1 MNRMKFT
8 IVATGDSFI
17 VKRIAD
23 KKLGGITDVFKGADA
38 VFTNLETTV
47 HDYEDDCYPMCKPKG
62 DWGRASI
69 DCIRDMKEIGINMY
83 GLPNNHTFDFME
95 NGVLR
100 TIENLNKIDAL
111 NAGTGKNLFEASKP
125 VYLDT
130 PNGRIA
136 LIAFSTTFVNF
147 QRAGEQRRDMVGRP
161 GMFTIGHDTF
171 FKVSAEELETI
182 KEIEKRNYWDGIG
195 MCSEIMGDRIKYG
208 NTYVVVGEGETL
220 TKAHDADLKRLQNS
234 IEEARRQAD
243 LVLTTCHSHERKN
256 YSDFLNPQFLEEI
269 AHFCIDCG
277 ADAYMGHGPHVMRGI
292 EIYKNS
298 PIFYSAGNLFYECE
312 LLDRA
317 PEDMYAAY
325 PGLDKK
331 DSIADIYDFRE
342 IDGALGE
349 TDPNFF
355 QAFIGEFVVEDGKL
369 SEVKIYPIDL
379 QFEKHRS
386 TKGTPIMA
394 SGKLADDIL
403 KKIQELSTPYGTK
416 IIEKN
421 GIGYL
426 QL

>member
-1 MNRMKFT
+1 MKFT
-8 IVATGDSFI
+8 VVATGDSFI
-17 VKRIAD
+17 VKRITD
-23 KKLGGITDVFKGADA
+23 KSLGGIAEVFENADA

-69 DCIRDMKEIGINMY
+69 DCIRDMKEIGINLY
-83 GLPNNHTFDFME
+83 GLANNHTFDFME
-95 NGVLR
+95 SGVLR
-100 TIENLNKIDAL
+100 TIENMNRVGVLS
-111 NAGTGKNLFEASKP
+111 AGTGKNLFEASRP

-171 FKVSAEELETI
+171 FPVSAEELQTI
-182 KEIEKRNYWDGIG
+182 KNIEKRNYWDGIG
-195 MCSEIMGDRIKYG
+195 MRSVIMEDRIQYG
-208 NTYVVVGEGETL
+208 NTCVVVGQGETM
-220 TKAHDADLKRLQNS
+220 TKAHEADLQRLRIS

-243 LVLTTCHSHERKN
+243 LVLATCHSHECKDYN
-256 YSDFLNPQFLEEI
+256 DFLNPAFLEEI

-292 EIYKNS
+292 EIYKKR
-298 PIFYSAGNLFYECE
+298 PIFYSMGNLFYECE

-317 PEDMYAAY
+317 PEDMYVAY
-325 PGLDKK
+325 SGLEKK

-355 QAFIGEFVVEDGKL
+355 QSVVGRFTVEDGTL
-369 SEVKIYPIDL
+369 TGVELYPVDL
-379 QFEKHRS
+379 QFDKHRS
-386 TKGTPIMA
+386 SKGTPILA
-394 SGKLADDIL
+394 GGTLADEIMR
-403 KKIQELSTPYGTK
+403 KIQELSACYGTE
-416 IIEKN
+416 ILVRG
-421 GIGYL
+421 GIGHI